1 MFTRCYVN
9 DKNFNNW
16 FIISNFSNTLTLN
29 KMKKP
34 VTKTQAK
41 NATKVL
47 AAYSSQESKK
57 AYEAG
62 KKGAIKAGAA
72 AKVGLA
78 KLKGL
83 FK

>member
-1 MFTRCYVN
+1 
-9 DKNFNNW
+9 
-16 FIISNFSNTLTLN
+16 
-29 KMKKP
+29 MKKP
-34 VTKTQAK
+34 VTKAQAK